1 LRVIVTRPS
10 EQAQA
15 WLSPLRASGL
25 QAQALPLIE
34 IAPAPDEA
42 AVRQA
47 RADVPGCSLVM
58 FVSAHAVQHFFC
70 DAFCDAFS
78 NAPASPHT
86 AAAVPALR
94 WPGATLAGST
104 GAGTSAALRAAG
116 VPPGCIVEPPATARA
131 DSEGLWQALQ
141 ARDWRGAQV
150 LIVRGEQ
157 GRDWLAETLSAA
169 GAHVRFVAAYARR
182 PPALTA
188 DARALLAG
196 ALAQPR
202 GHAWVFS
209 SSEAV
214 QHLTALAPGTS
225 WAASQAVA
233 THPRIAQAVREAGFG
248 RVEEAQ
254 GAQLAAVIA
263 ALARL
268 QSDSS

>member
-1 LRVIVTRPS
+1 MTALRVIVTRPS

-47 RADVPGCSLVM
+47 RADVSGCSLVM
-58 FVSAHAVQHFFC
+58 FVSAHAVQHFFS
-70 DAFCDAFS
+70 DALSDA
-78 NAPASPHT
+78 AESPP
-86 AAAVPALR
+86 AAAPVPALQ
-94 WPGATLAGST
+94 WPDATLAGST

-116 VPPGCIVEPPATARA
+116 VPAGCIVEPPATARA
-131 DSEGLWQALQ
+131 DSEGLWEALQ

-196 ALAQPR
+196 ALAQPG

-209 SSEAV
+209 SSEAL
-214 QHLTALAPGTS
+214 QHLAALAPGTS